1 MTVCPGTGSLAPMD
15 TRLHR
20 TEKVLY
26 ICGPMTGYED
36 FNFPLFREVTEILRK
51 RGYNVVNPAEVD
63 HDGLVGHNPSYEHQ
77 DYLRDDITKGL
88 MLCNSLVLLP
98 GWTKSRGALVEFNV
112 AVGMGF
118 AVYYWDDARHAL
130 LKMS

>member
-1 MTVCPGTGSLAPMD
+1 MD
-15 TRLHR
+15 SKLHK
-20 TEKVLY
+20 TQNVY
-26 ICGPMTGYED
+26 YVCGPMTGYEA
-36 FNFPLFREVTEILRK
+36 FNFPLFAKVTAILRS
-51 RGYNVVNPAEVD
+51 RGFEAVNPAEVD
-63 HDGLVGHNPSYEHQ
+63 HDGHIGHNPDYEHQ

-88 MLCNSLVLLP
+88 MLCNAIVLLP

-118 AVYYWDDARHAL
+118 VVYYWDDARHAL